1 MKLGRISNA
10 LIVVLAVLGPVLLAQ
25 AARTTSE
32 SELKAAFV
40 YNFAK
45 FVTWPPESQS
55 PNGKPLVIGVL
66 GDPDLGY
73 TLQKLLL
80 GKALNGRPLEVH
92 IFDGI
97 NDLRI
102 TDVLFVHSER
112 KSTLETALQVTAG
125 LPVLTVGDA
134 EDFNELGGVVQLVR
148 EDRRMRFDINVTAAE
163 HAGLRIHSQL
173 LKLAR
178 TTPGN

>member
-1 MKLGRISNA
+1 MNFGRITNA
-10 LIVVLAVLGPVLLAQ
+10 LIVVLAFLGPVLLAQ

-45 FVTWPPESQS
+45 FVTWPRESQTQS
-55 PNGKPLVIGVL
+55 GKPLVIGVL
-66 GDPDLGY
+66 GDPGLGQ
-73 TLQKLLL
+73 TLQKLLQD
-80 GKALNGRPLEVH
+80 KTMNGRPLEVT
-92 IFDGI
+92 IFGSID
-97 NDLRI
+97 DLRI

-112 KSTLETALQVTAG
+112 KSTLQSALRITAG
-125 LPVLTVGDA
+125 LPVLTVSDS
-134 EDFNELGGVVQLVR
+134 EDFAELGGVVQLVR
-148 EDRRMRFDINVTAAE
+148 EDRKMRFDINVAAAE
-163 HAGLRIHSQL
+163 QAGLRIQAQL